1 MFMFYA
7 YIAATQAAE
16 IEPLKTQ
23 TIQVGLKTIEVEVA
37 DELHERR
44 LGLMHRTSMD
54 INHGM
59 LFVYEQAET
68 RSFWMKNTHIPL
80 SIAYI
85 SSECTIVHIA
95 DMTPLSTKGVPS
107 VHPAQFALEM
117 NQGWFQAN
125 GVKVGDSLK
134 GVGHCVSK

>member
-1 MFMFYA
+1 MFTLFSFIFTSYA
-7 YIAATQAAE
+7 AKVE
-16 IEPLKTQ
+16 MLPMQ
-23 TIQVGLKTIEVEVA
+23 TIQVGVKKIDVEIA

-59 LFVYEQAET
+59 LFVYEQSEV

-85 SSECTIVHIA
+85 GADCTIVHIA
-95 DMTPLSTKGVPS
+95 QMTPLTTKGVPS

-117 NQGWFQAN
+117 NQGWFAAN
-125 GVKVGDSLK
+125 HVNVGDSFR
-134 GVGHCVSK
+134 GVGHCVVK

>member
-1 MFMFYA
+1 MFMLYA
-7 YIAATQAAE
+7 YIVATPAAE

-59 LFVYEQAET
+59 LFVYTEAEV

-95 DMTPLSTKGVPS
+95 HMTPLSTKSVPS
-107 VHPAQFALEM
+107 IHPAQFALEM
-117 NQGWFQAN
+117 NQGWFQAS
-125 GVKVGDSLK
+125 GVKVGDSLQ
-134 GVGHCVSK
+134 GVGHCVVK